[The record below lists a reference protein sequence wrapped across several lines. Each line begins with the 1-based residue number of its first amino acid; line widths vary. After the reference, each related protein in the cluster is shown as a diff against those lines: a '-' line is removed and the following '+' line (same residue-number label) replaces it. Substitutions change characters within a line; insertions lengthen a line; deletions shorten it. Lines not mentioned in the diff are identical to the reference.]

1 MSSPSSNKAF
11 ILFQKNFSNNIYCEV
26 NNKGNE
32 SFYNINENDK
42 SIPNGLYSRLINKFF
57 LSVFFSWFSPSLPS
71 NGIFNPFLPINL
83 QDRQIG
89 KTVRH
94 LFCSAN
100 IFSFWYLCCREVNG
114 HLSELWQ
121 DSSSLVKA
129 VPDKKLTSGVIAHKV
144 IFLYNG
150 LKFAFVKIYL
160 RKRRDPPRLFPS
172 KIKRQTKC
180 KILFHEKSNSRN
192 SPRIE
197 CANK

>member
-26 NNKGNE
+26 NNEGNE
-32 SFYNINENDK
+32 IFHNINENDK
-42 SIPNGLYSRLINKFF
+42 SIPNGLYSRLINNFF
-57 LSVFFSWFSPSLPS
+57 LSVFFSLKYNHFPSLLTVS
-71 NGIFNPFLPINL
+71 SIPFCQLTCRTGRSV
-83 QDRQIG
+83 RQWD
-89 KTVRH
+89 T
-94 LFCSAN
+94 
-100 IFSFWYLCCREVNG
+100 FSVAQTSFRTGNFVAAKYG

-129 VPDKKLTSGVIAHKV
+129 VPDKKLKSGVIAHKV

-180 KILFHEKSNSRN
+180 KILFHEKSN
-192 SPRIE
+192 
-197 CANK
+197 